1 MKDNRLI
8 LKSLQRFRC
17 QKHNVFREKINK
29 ISLSVGD
36 DKRIQSINSM
46 KTYAY
51 KTNKEINQ
59 KKKKQIYQYNE
70 TIQKLMKHVTIDN
83 IKKNLISPHLDS

>member
-17 QKHNVFREKINK
+17 QKHNEFREKINK

>member
-1 MKDNRLI
+1 MKGNRLI
-8 LKSLQRFRC
+8 LKTLQRFRC
-17 QKHNVFREKINK
+17 QKHYVFREKINK
-29 ISLSVGD
+29 ISLSVDD

>member
-29 ISLSVGD
+29 ILLSIDD
-36 DKRIQSINSM
+36 DKRMQSINSM

-51 KTNKEINQ
+51 KTNKEINH
-59 KKKKQIYQYNE
+59 KKK
-70 TIQKLMKHVTIDN
+70 
-83 IKKNLISPHLDS
+83 